1 MINYKQILNSM
12 FTDLAIVDK
21 KGIMLYVTGGFEQNY
36 NVSKDKVIGK
46 SVDEIEKS
54 FIFNPSVA
62 KRVFETKEKV
72 IMSHRNKNGNYVIVN
87 GIPVYDENGEVE
99 YVVSYSVDSDEIVSL
114 QRERDGL
121 LEKLEE
127 YQQALSEL
135 QNQFDTMKQGMNDLQ
150 GAKNALQSINK
161 IKRYDVSV
169 LFTGESGVGKTTY
182 AKYLHDNGTRA
193 DGPFV
198 EISCGAI
205 PENLL
210 ESELF
215 GYNKGSFTGAN
226 AEGKEGL
233 IETANGGT
241 LFLDEIAE
249 LPLKLQSKLLK
260 VLQGK
265 TIMHVGDT
273 KEISVDFR
281 LITATNKDL
290 TAMVAEGTFR
300 EDLFYRINVITID
313 IPPLRKRPED
323 TVSLIKYFMDKFNL
337 KYGEKKTMSSESF
350 QHLCAYAWP
359 GNIREM
365 ENTLERLI
373 IMSDEEI
380 IVTEDLPEQIFYN
393 EQPEFG
399 ETELGDINLNELL
412 KNYEKTIIQKAAKRY
427 KSSTQMA
434 KGLGIS
440 QTSAARKMREYIDE
454 D

>member
-21 KGIMLYVTGGFEQNY
+21 NGIMLYVTGGFEQNY
-36 NVSKDKVIGK
+36 NVSRDQVIGK

-62 KRVFETKEKV
+62 KKVFETKEKV

-87 GIPVYDENGEVE
+87 GIPVYNENDEIE
-99 YVVSYSVDSDEIVSL
+99 YVVSYSVDSEEIVSL
-114 QRERDGL
+114 QKERDNL

-135 QNQFDTMKQGMNDLQ
+135 QNQFNTMKQGMNDLQ

-193 DGPFV
+193 EGPFV

-215 GYNKGSFTGAN
+215 GYKKGSFTGAN

-273 KEISVDFR
+273 KEIKVDFR

-290 TAMVAEGTFR
+290 AAMVAEGTFR

-337 KYGEKKTMSSESF
+337 KYGEKKTMSSECF
-350 QHLCAYAWP
+350 QHLCAYTWP

-373 IMSDEEI
+373 IMSDEDVI
-380 IVTEDLPEQIFYN
+380 ITDDLPEQVFYN

-399 ETELGDINLNELL
+399 EADLADINLNELL
-412 KNYEKTIIQKAAKRY
+412 KNYERTIIQKAARRY
-427 KSSTQMA
+427 KSSTQLA

-440 QTSAARKMREYIDE
+440 QTSAARKMREYIKE